1 MELMEVHASNLHPDV
16 RAKLMQALILTRNRG
31 LLDPLLLLK
40 LSFKLFTIPDK
51 SLRLSLTEYIF
62 NDIKSMNANKH
73 NDKLNRGVQA
83 VLFNVVSDDTTIA
96 SRKTVEILAELYRRR
111 VWTDERTVNVLGKA
125 CASQSTRVVV
135 AAVRFFLG
143 IETKMLEDEEEDKD
157 KNIIEINK
165 HEHSKKT
172 RKRERQVEKQVE
184 HNAKGKRIQTTNYNI
199 YIITNNNIVAKRQ
212 IEKEKEEAIPLFPAI
227 NLLNDP
233 QSLAEKLFKK
243 LRQGGEKFEVKL
255 LIMNFVSRLIGCH
268 KLVLLSFYSYL
279 QRYLTS
285 HQQEVTKILAY
296 LIQGNYY

>member
-1 MELMEVHASNLHPDV
+1 MEVHASNLHPDV

-184 HNAKGKRIQTTNYNI
+184 HNAKGNRIQINV
-199 YIITNNNIVAKRQ
+199 YIITNNNINSKKTNR
-212 IEKEKEEAIPLFPAI
+212 ERKGRSHS
-227 NLLNDP
+227 
-233 QSLAEKLFKK
+233 SLP
-243 LRQGGEKFEVKL
+243 
-255 LIMNFVSRLIGCH
+255 
-268 KLVLLSFYSYL
+268 SY
-279 QRYLTS
+279 
-285 HQQEVTKILAY
+285 
-296 LIQGNYY
+296 

>member
-1 MELMEVHASNLHPDV
+1 MELMEVHANNLHPDV

-40 LSFKLFTIPDK
+40 LSFKLFSIPDK

-73 NDKLNRGVQA
+73 NEKLNRGVQA

-111 VWTDERTVNVLGKA
+111 IWTDERTVNVLGKA
-125 CASQSTRVVV
+125 CTSSSTRVVV

-143 IETKMLEDEEEDKD
+143 IETKMLEDEEEEKD

-184 HNAKGKRIQTTNYNI
+184 HNAKGN
-199 YIITNNNIVAKRQ
+199 
-212 IEKEKEEAIPLFPAI
+212 
-227 NLLNDP
+227 
-233 QSLAEKLFKK
+233 
-243 LRQGGEKFEVKL
+243 
-255 LIMNFVSRLIGCH
+255 
-268 KLVLLSFYSYL
+268 
-279 QRYLTS
+279 
-285 HQQEVTKILAY
+285 
-296 LIQGNYY
+296 